1 MRALSD
7 IVYEFG
13 MFRLDARRRLL
24 LARPDGRVVPLTA
37 KAFDTLLYLVEH
49 AGEVVEKTAL
59 LRAVW
64 PNVRVEENSVSQ
76 CVSALRRV
84 LGEDPSEHRFIVTAP
99 GRGYRFIADVEVA
112 QSERTDLPSS
122 GESMRQ
128 PGRRSGM
135 RSLAVLPFKP
145 LSAADRLESL
155 ELGMTDALIMRIGG
169 LRDVEVRPLSSV
181 RCYVGLEQDPLEA
194 GRTLQVDHVLDGSLQ
209 RNSERIRV
217 SVRLI
222 EVNTGRQLWAARFDQ
237 HFTDIFA
244 IQDAIAERAAV
255 ALVNELTSG
264 ERHRLRR
271 HPTQDAHAYQLY
283 VTGWSGLT
291 RPSCGSLEQ
300 ALGYLEQAVAR
311 DPEFALAYA
320 CLADCYAVFSVF
332 GGGAPHDLFPKA
344 RAAVVRALEIDPELA
359 AAHAELGHIRQVY
372 DLDFEG
378 AEQAYRHALELDPH
392 STMAHHYMGLL
403 LIARG
408 ELDEALQSI
417 RRAQALEP
425 LALNFNANI
434 GMTHYYARRYREAV
448 RQLETTLGMD
458 GGFDHARSYLGR
470 AYLRVGQFERAI
482 QEFRRRTSVTI
493 GSVADL
499 PAAYALAGRTEDAMA
514 ELELLL
520 RVAKDRYVSAF
531 DIATIYAALN
541 VPECAL
547 EWLDKAIDQ
556 RAQPIMFLAVDPV
569 FDTLRADPRFARLL
583 RRLAAQHV
591 RRDPTEVPRVA
602 K

>member
-1 MRALSD
+1 MRTSSEV
-7 IVYEFG
+7 VYEFG
-13 MFRLDARRRLL
+13 GFRLDARRRLL
-24 LARPDGRVVPLTA
+24 LARPDGRVVPLTT

-64 PNVRVEENSVSQ
+64 PNVTVEENSVSQ

-99 GRGYRFIADVEVA
+99 GRGYRFIADVEVV
-112 QSERTDLPSS
+112 QPDRPGLRGS
-122 GESMRQ
+122 GESMPR
-128 PGRRSGM
+128 PGRRSAM

-145 LSAADRLESL
+145 LSGADRLESL

-181 RCYVGLEQDPLEA
+181 RRYAGLEQDPLEA
-194 GRTLQVDHVLDGSLQ
+194 GRTLQVECVLDGSLQ
-209 RNSERIRV
+209 RSSERIRV
-217 SVRLI
+217 TVRLI
-222 EVNTGRQLWAARFDQ
+222 HVNTGRQLWAARFDQ
-237 HFTDIFA
+237 QFTDIFA
-244 IQDAIAERAAV
+244 IQDAIAERA
-255 ALVNELTSG
+255 
-264 ERHRLRR
+264 
-271 HPTQDAHAYQLY
+271 
-283 VTGWSGLT
+283 
-291 RPSCGSLEQ
+291 
-300 ALGYLEQAVAR
+300 VAR
-311 DPEFALAYA
+311 DPDFALAYA
-320 CLADCYAVFSVF
+320 CLADCYAVLSVF

-359 AAHAELGHIRQVY
+359 TAHAELGHIRLVY

-378 AEQAYRHALELDPH
+378 AEQAYRRALEIDPH
-392 STMAHHYMGLL
+392 SAMAHHYMGLL

-434 GMTHYYARRYREAV
+434 GMTHYYARRYREAA
-448 RQLETTLGMD
+448 RQLETTLAMD
-458 GGFDHARSYLGR
+458 VGFDHARSYLGR
-470 AYLRVGQFERAI
+470 AYLRVGEFERAI
-482 QEFRRRTSVTI
+482 QEFQRRTSVTI

-499 PAAYALAGRTEDAMA
+499 PAAYALAGRTRDAAA

-520 RVAKDRYVSAF
+520 RAQTERYVSAF

-541 VPECAL
+541 VPGGAL
-547 EWLDKAIDQ
+547 EWLDRAIDQ
-556 RAQPIMFLAVDPV
+556 RAQPIMFLAVDPA
-569 FDTLRADPRFARLL
+569 FDGLRADRRFAPLL
-583 RRLAAQHV
+583 LRLAAQPSSAATQTL
-591 RRDPTEVPRVA
+591 R
-602 K
+602 

>member
-1 MRALSD
+1 MRAPSQ

-13 MFRLDARRRLL
+13 GFRLDARRRLL
-24 LARPDGRVVPLTA
+24 LARPDGRIVALTA

-49 AGEVVEKTAL
+49 AGEVVEKAEL

-99 GRGYRFIADVEVA
+99 GRGYRFIAGVRAV
-112 QSERTDLPSS
+112 QSEGPHLASS
-122 GESMRQ
+122 GESMPH
-128 PGRRSGM
+128 PGRRAGV
-135 RSLAVLPFKP
+135 RALAVLPFKP

-169 LRDVEVRPLSSV
+169 LRDLEVRPLSSV
-181 RCYVGLEQDPLEA
+181 RRYGGLEQDPLEA
-194 GRTLQVDHVLDGSLQ
+194 GRALQVDCVLDGSLQ

-222 EVNTGRQLWAARFDQ
+222 EVSTGRQLWAARFDQ
-237 HFTDIFA
+237 DFVDIFD
-244 IQDAIAERAAV
+244 IQDAIAERAAG
-255 ALVNELTSG
+255 ALVNELTSV

-291 RPSCGSLEQ
+291 RPSCSSLEQ

-344 RAAVVRALEIDPELA
+344 RAAVVRALEIDPDLPT
-359 AAHAELGHIRQVY
+359 AHAELGHIRQVY

-378 AEQAYRHALELDPH
+378 AEQAYRRALQLDPD

-434 GMTHYYARRYREAV
+434 GMTHYYARRYREAA
-448 RQLETTLGMD
+448 RQLETTLRMD

-470 AYLRVGQFERAI
+470 AYLRVGEFERAI
-482 QEFRRRTSVTI
+482 EEFQRRTSVTI

-499 PAAYALAGRTEDAMA
+499 PAAYALAGRRNDAVE
-514 ELELLL
+514 ELERLLG
-520 RVAKDRYVSAF
+520 APKDRYVSAF

-541 VPECAL
+541 APEDVL
-547 EWLDKAIDQ
+547 KWLDIAIEQ
-556 RAQPIMFLAVDPV
+556 RAQPIMFLAVDPA
-569 FDTLRADPRFARLL
+569 FDALRADPRFARLL
-583 RRLAAQHV
+583 GRLAAV
-591 RRDPTEVPRVA
+591 
-602 K
+602 